1 MKTCRDTMRESNEN
15 LEWCRP
21 ESYLNGRVILA
32 INEGRVDGI
41 NIDGQDLDTTP
52 DNIRKV
58 AQMVNDEYDLYEGQP
73 DTQIIQDAEHKELP
87 CCLCPWFEVC
97 QAMDEEE
104 DEE

>member
-21 ESYLNGRVILA
+21 ESYLNGRVVLA

-41 NIDGQDLDTTP
+41 SIDGQELSTTP

-58 AQMVNDEYDLYEGQP
+58 AQMVNDEYDFYEDQT
-73 DTQIIQDAEHKELP
+73 DTQIIQDVEHKELP
-87 CCLCPWFEVC
+87 CRLCP
-97 QAMDEEE
+97 
-104 DEE
+104 